1 MTFLSRIRGVGDRG
15 HVALTFDDGPDRQA
29 TPQLLDL
36 LASRDVK
43 ATFFLIGIQVQDD
56 PGLAKEI
63 AAAGHEIAVHG
74 WLHRCLLYRTPR
86 ATHKDITA
94 AHELIG
100 DVTGAALRWYRPPYG
115 VLTWPAYS
123 AARRLGLTPVLWT
136 AWGRDWSARAT
147 PESVFRTVTG
157 SLRGGGTVLLHDSD
171 RFAATGSWRSMLG
184 AVPLLLDECEHRGLS
199 VGPLGEHGLKTAS

>member
-1 MTFLSRIRGVGDRG
+1 MTFLKRLRGVGDPT

-36 LASRDVK
+36 LASRGVT
-43 ATFFLIGIQVQDD
+43 ATFFLIGIQVRDD

-74 WLHRCLLYRTPR
+74 WEHRCLLYRSPR
-86 ATHKDITA
+86 ATHQDIAA

-100 DVTGAALRWYRPPYG
+100 EVIGAPLQWYRPPYG

-147 PESVFRTVTG
+147 PTSVFRTVTR

-171 RFAATGSWRSMLG
+171 RFASPGSWRSMLG
-184 AVPLLLDECEHRGLS
+184 AVPLLLDECERRGLT
-199 VGPLGEHGLKTAS
+199 VGPLGEHGLV